1 MKNKKSDKRVK
12 ILNKNLEENDDDGI
26 NIIKRTLENNTHEV
40 ISDMKLKK

>member
-1 MKNKKSDKRVK
+1 MDQKLMLESIYKS
-12 ILNKNLEENDDDGI
+12 LEENEDGGI